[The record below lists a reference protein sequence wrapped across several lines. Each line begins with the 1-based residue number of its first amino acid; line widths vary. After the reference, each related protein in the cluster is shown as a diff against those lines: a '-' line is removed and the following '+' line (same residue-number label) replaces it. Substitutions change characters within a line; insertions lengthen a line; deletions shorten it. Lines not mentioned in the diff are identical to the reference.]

1 MYVCQ
6 CFLRRN
12 ERSVARYERE
22 GEARTGGAA
31 LSRGL
36 MVQTKVATRGK
47 TSTPTTQAQQLDKR
61 RAHTHEV
68 HASTREGV
76 GGEGGRRGGRGC
88 MH

>member
-1 MYVCQ
+1 M
-6 CFLRRN
+6 
-12 ERSVARYERE
+12 SVNVSYAEMNAVWLGRYERE

-47 TSTPTTQAQQLDKR
+47 TSTPTTQAQQHDKR